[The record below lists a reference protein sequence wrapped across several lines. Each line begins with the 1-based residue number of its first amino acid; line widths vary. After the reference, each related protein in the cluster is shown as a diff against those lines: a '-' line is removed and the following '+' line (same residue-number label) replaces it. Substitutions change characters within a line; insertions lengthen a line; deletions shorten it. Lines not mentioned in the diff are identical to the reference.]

1 MIYVYTMVGRCQY
14 IMLMIDVHCIAQDDE
29 EWNEIEEEVEKD
41 YSGLRVQNL
50 QISYV
55 IMCSVHI
62 HTVSAF
68 IKLLQTASTFSDH

>member
-1 MIYVYTMVGRCQY
+1 
-14 IMLMIDVHCIAQDDE
+14 MIDVHCIAQDDE

-62 HTVSAF
+62 HSLGF
-68 IKLLQTASTFSDH
+68 H